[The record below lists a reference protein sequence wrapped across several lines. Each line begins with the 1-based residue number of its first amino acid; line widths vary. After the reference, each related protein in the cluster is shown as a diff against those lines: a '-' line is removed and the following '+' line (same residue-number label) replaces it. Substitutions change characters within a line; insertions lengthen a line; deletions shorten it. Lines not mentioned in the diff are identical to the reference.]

1 MLNSFW
7 HSYWTFAIS
16 SFESCMIHTICELEG
31 THAEVHQTISHIVLL
46 FQIKKK
52 GILLVLWHWP
62 FSRKF
67 FSVHYGTSKR
77 WSPFTWPQ
85 LIIIWWEYLISTAH
99 VYKACKSEPILQ
111 MIDKKQKKQKKN
123 TKKWEW
129 SSYSYKPCLAPV
141 YPQYQRGTDGIR
153 MSSLKHV
160 RFFPQRL
167 IRMCQ
172 LCWWQS
178 YLVEGLQV
186 VIYKAEL
193 QLLDL

>member
-7 HSYWTFAIS
+7 HSYWIFAIS

-52 GILLVLWHWP
+52 ASFWFCGTDP
-62 FSRKF
+62 FLESS
-67 FSVHYGTSKR
+67 SVSITELQKDDHRSLDPSWSSYGGNISFPQHTSTKPVSQ
-77 WSPFTWPQ
+77 SPFCRW
-85 LIIIWWEYLISTAH
+85 L
-99 VYKACKSEPILQ
+99 K
-111 MIDKKQKKQKKN
+111 KKN

>member
-16 SFESCMIHTICELEG
+16 SFESCMIHTICEPEG

-52 GILLVLWHWP
+52 CILLVLWHWP

-85 LIIIWWEYLISTAH
+85 LIIICWEYLISTAH

-111 MIDKKQKKQKKN
+111 MIEKK
-123 TKKWEW
+123 T
-129 SSYSYKPCLAPV
+129 
-141 YPQYQRGTDGIR
+141 QRNGSDPLIPINPALLQFILSIR
-153 MSSLKHV
+153 GELMVFGWAHWNMSDSFHK
-160 RFFPQRL
+160 
-167 IRMCQ
+167 
-172 LCWWQS
+172 
-178 YLVEGLQV
+178 
-186 VIYKAEL
+186 
-193 QLLDL
+193 D